1 MRHHTSKKGGAAM
14 LFVAFMKLREGKMQ
28 SAVEERMQ
36 WKDPKGVRRIG
47 EYWLTTND
55 PKVISIYEAD
65 SYEPILQM
73 NTAWDHAFDINT
85 FSAVTA
91 EQGMDWIKKTMM

>member
-1 MRHHTSKKGGAAM
+1 M

-28 SAVEERMQ
+28 SASEQRMQ
-36 WKDPKGVRRIG
+36 WKDPEGVRRVG

-55 PKVISIYEAD
+55 PKVITIYEVD
-65 SYEPILQM
+65 SYEPILLM
-73 NTAWDHAFDINT
+73 STIWDDAFDIKT
-85 FSAVTA
+85 FPAVTA